1 MKKAELKAG
10 ALVTAY
16 TKDSDVPLMTDDNVV
31 SIDVHGSLSQVVNSI
46 IGTVTNYIDANFV
59 TTKQSLRKG
68 IAECMDNNKTY
79 YLNIEH
85 GGNMLS
91 FRVNRHLLE
100 AGITIKTSSEDE
112 KETK

>member
-1 MKKAELKAG
+1 
-10 ALVTAY
+10 
-16 TKDSDVPLMTDDNVV
+16 
-31 SIDVHGSLSQVVNSI
+31 
-46 IGTVTNYIDANFV
+46 
-59 TTKQSLRKG
+59 
-68 IAECMDNNKTY
+68 MDNNKTY